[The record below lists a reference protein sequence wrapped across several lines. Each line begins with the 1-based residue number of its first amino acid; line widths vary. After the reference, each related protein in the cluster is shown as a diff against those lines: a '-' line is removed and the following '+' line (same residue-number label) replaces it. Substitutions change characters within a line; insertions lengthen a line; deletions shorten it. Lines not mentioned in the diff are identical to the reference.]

1 MQQTAVV
8 RRAPG
13 QAERCDE
20 EYGPKGSGG
29 HRLAAR
35 FRTSCPNVL
44 SYGTDV

>member
-1 MQQTAVV
+1 MQPTAVV

-29 HRLAAR
+29 HRLAAYLR
-35 FRTSCPNVL
+35 MSCPNL
-44 SYGTDV
+44 FTWY